1 MIKSN
6 SRYLRGGR
14 WLLIAAV
21 SALAVTGCKHAEPGT
36 RIAGWTLV
44 DPAQRH
50 PILVSE
56 EPISLPIRVTRGS
69 SGLSPNQRARI
80 LDYYTSFRSS
90 GAVGRIVV
98 QAPSGSSNELAA
110 LHATHE
116 IRALLIS
123 EGASEA
129 DISVEAYHDD
139 GRSNPPILLTYTGYV
154 AEAPD
159 CGIWPTNLAREP
171 GNLPYPN
178 LGCATQRN
186 LAAQIA
192 NPSDLLRPRGMT
204 DRSSERRD
212 VVWNKYLKGD
222 KTSSAKTRD
231 ERIQIRKSN

>member
-1 MIKSN
+1 MTKSK
-6 SRYLRGGR
+6 SRDLRGGR
-14 WLLIAAV
+14 LLLIAAV
-21 SALAVTGCKHAEPGT
+21 SALAVAGCKHTEPGT
-36 RIAGWTLV
+36 RIAGWTLI

-56 EPISLPIRVTRGS
+56 EPATLPIRVARGA
-69 SGLSPNQRARI
+69 SGLSPRQRAQI
-80 LDYYTSFRSS
+80 LDHYSGFRSS
-90 GAVGRIVV
+90 GADGRIVLQV
-98 QAPSGSSNELAA
+98 PGGSSNELAA
-110 LHATHE
+110 MHATHE
-116 IRALLIS
+116 IRELLIS

-129 DISVEAYHDD
+129 DIGVEAYRDQ
-139 GRSNPPILLTYTGYV
+139 GRANPPILLTYSVYA

-159 CGIWPTNLAREP
+159 CGFWPTNLAREP

-186 LAAQIA
+186 FAAQIA
-192 NPSDLLRPRGMT
+192 NPSDLLHPRGMT

-212 VVWNKYLKGD
+212 IVWNKYLKGE